1 MKKKK
6 ILILCQYFYPEYV
19 SSATLP
25 TQMAE
30 DLVERGMKI
39 DVICGWPNEYSKE
52 RKVQK
57 QVNYKGINIRR
68 LKYSKFNNK
77 SKIGRIFNF
86 FSLFVMF
93 ILQMPKMLKYDHIL
107 VYSNPPILPLI
118 PDVLHRV
125 FKKDY
130 SFVVYDIAPDNALKT
145 GAINPGSI
153 IDRLMK
159 FINKRVYSSAENV
172 IVLGTEMKNYLLQNK
187 ISGNPGNIH
196 VIPNWYTESAD
207 DQVHNPEFRKLR
219 EQYDKILLYS
229 GNMGQL
235 QDMETII
242 DFLKL
247 NKENNNILTILCGH
261 GKKYQ
266 HVKQTIEGNN
276 IPNVKI
282 YEFLTGTDYTDVLK
296 IADACFASLVEEGVG
311 LGVPSKNYGYLAN
324 KKPLVLIMD
333 KQSDIVKHV
342 EEYNAGIQIN
352 NGAAIDIQNFIDHHS
367 KEDLQNMGQNAY
379 QLFKDKYTRE
389 HNTKKYYELLN
400 GGH

>member
-30 DLVERGMKI
+30 DLVEKGMKI
-39 DVICGWPNEYSKE
+39 DVICGWPYEYSKE

-86 FSLFVMF
+86 FSLFIMF

-130 SFVVYDIAPDNALKT
+130 FFVVYDIAPDNALKT
-145 GAINPGSI
+145 GATNPGSL

-159 FINKRVYSSAENV
+159 FINKRVYRSAKNV

-187 ISGNPGNIH
+187 ISDNPGNIH
-196 VIPNWYTESAD
+196 VIPNWYTESKD
-207 DQVHNPEFRKLR
+207 DKVYNSEFRKLR
-219 EQYDKILLYS
+219 EQYDKVLLYS

-235 QDMETII
+235 QDMDTII

-247 NKENNNILTILCGH
+247 NKENNNTLTILCGH

-266 HVKQTIEGNN
+266 HVKQAIEANN

-342 EEYNAGIQIN
+342 EKYNAGIQIN